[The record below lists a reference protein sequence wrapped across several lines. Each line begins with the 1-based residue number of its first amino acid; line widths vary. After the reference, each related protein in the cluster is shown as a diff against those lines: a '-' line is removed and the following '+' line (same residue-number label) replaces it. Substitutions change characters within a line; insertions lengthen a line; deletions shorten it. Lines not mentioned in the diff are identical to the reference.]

1 MTKALHDR
9 RARTLRRLA
18 AACGALAAG
27 MVLLT
32 LASGGDGLPERK
44 GEPVFP
50 GLSHRFEDISRVEIT
65 LPDDSYTLVDGEDGW
80 GLAEFDFYPIT
91 GEALSALFDG
101 MSRLSYDAP
110 RTADPEKYGRIGV
123 GDPETGGLGARVKL
137 LGAGDTVLVDTI
149 IGRRGTRNYVRN
161 ADEARAWRVDGD
173 LPPFYARA
181 EWVDLDF
188 LRVDQAE
195 IREVRVEGSGGSYT
209 LRREGERFVPTG
221 DGERLV
227 SRFAAVGPALTLSRW
242 APIAVKRMDDPRMLE
257 PVAGH
262 TSGLTEGRIVAL
274 EVVRD
279 PAGELWVTVTGKGDN
294 AEDIAARSRGWL
306 FRLPPQDIADLTT
319 PRDAVIRNPE

>member
-1 MTKALHDR
+1 MTKAQHDR

-27 MVLLT
+27 LVVHP

-50 GLSHRFEDISRVEIT
+50 GLADRFEDISRVEIT
-65 LPDDSYTLVDGEDGW
+65 LPDDSYTLVDGEAGW
-80 GLAEFDFYPIT
+80 GLAEFDFFPIT

-123 GDPETGGLGARVKL
+123 GDPETGGLGARVKPM
-137 LGAGDTVLVDTI
+137 GAGDAVLVDTI
-149 IGRRGTRNYVRN
+149 IGRRGTRNYVRD

-195 IREVRVEGSGGSYT
+195 IREVRVEGPGASYT
-209 LRREGERFVPTG
+209 LRREGDRFVPTG

-227 SRFAAVGPALTLSRW
+227 SRFAAIGPSLVLSRW
-242 APIAVKRMDDPRMLE
+242 APIAVQRVDNSRALNS
-257 PVAGH
+257 VATH
-262 TSGLTEGRIVAL
+262 TSHLTEGRIVAL

-279 PAGELWVTVTGKGDN
+279 PAGKLWVAIAAKGDN
-294 AEDIAARSRGWL
+294 AEDIAERARGWL